1 MVLATRARIGVMSI
15 GSTDIQVPDDGSFT
29 DRQLKEAQDLRD
41 LGPVRARLRG
51 GGQNSV
57 RGFRPNTPGDAHQIG
72 GRLFS
77 GGLRQ
82 WEASLELRV
91 PITVNFGTAFFVD
104 AGDVS
109 ATTRFRFDHPQTTL
123 GFGLRYK
130 TIVGPLRL
138 DMGLLPKALQV
149 FGTDERPVDRPS
161 QKDGVFGLTDGAV
174 HLTIGEAF

>member
-1 MVLATRARIGVMSI
+1 MVLATRARVGVLSI
-15 GSTDIQVPDDGSFT
+15 SSSKIQAPDDGSLT
-29 DRQLKEAQDLRD
+29 EEQLLQAQELRD
-41 LGPVRARLRG
+41 LGPLRARLRG

-57 RGFRPNTPGDAHQIG
+57 RGFRANTLGDAEDRG
-72 GRLFS
+72 ALFS

-82 WEASLELRV
+82 WEASVELRL

-104 AGDVS
+104 VGDV
-109 ATTRFRFDHPQTTL
+109 TRELNFRFNHPQTTL

-138 DMGLLPKALQV
+138 DVGFLPHDLQV
-149 FGTDERPVDRPS
+149 FGTDRRPANRPS
-161 QKDGVFGLTDGAV
+161 QKGGVFGVADGAV